1 MTSAIKPML
10 DHISIPVSDLA
21 ASKAFYSQ
29 ALAPIGFG
37 LLGESNRHAAFGFSH
52 MPYLIARLAE
62 SPPESVHIAFTADT
76 RSQVDTFHAEA
87 IAAGGTDNGAPGL
100 RPDYH
105 PDYYGAFVL
114 DPDGHNIEV
123 VKHQPE

>member
-10 DHISIPVSDLA
+10 DHISIPVSNLA
-21 ASKAFYSQ
+21 DSKAFYSQ

-37 LLGESNRHAAFGFSH
+37 LLGESDRHAAFGFSH
-52 MPYLIARLAE
+52 MPYLIVRLAE
-62 SPPESVHIAFTADT
+62 VAPESVHVAFTADT
-76 RSQVDTFHAEA
+76 RAQVDAFHAA
-87 IAAGGTDNGAPGL
+87 ALAAGGTDNGAPGL

-105 PDYYGAFVL
+105 PDYYAAFVL

-123 VKHQPE
+123 VKHQAE